1 MIYETCQTC
10 VIKEEK
16 VIRKKYDIFE
26 ESLDI
31 DKLYGDKKMNP
42 KEKGKKRKLAETSDM
57 EIMK

>member
-1 MIYETCQTC
+1 M
-10 VIKEEK
+10 
-16 VIRKKYDIFE
+16 IRKKYDIFE